1 MARFKDFG
9 AGTDTKPAE
18 PLSFK
23 LHGEEFHCVDQI
35 QGKVLLDLVAESN
48 NADDPAAAAKII
60 NIFFETVLKDD
71 DYKRFNELLE
81 SKDKIVSVETLGEIT
96 TWLVEEYTGRPTEA
110 PEVS

>member
-9 AGTDTKPAE
+9 NGGGEENVE

-23 LHGEEFHCVDQI
+23 LHGEEFKCLDQI
-35 QGKVLLDLVAESN
+35 QGKVLLDLVSQSN
-48 NADDPAAAAKII
+48 NADDPAAAARII
-60 NIFFETVLKDD
+60 NVFFETVLTDESW
-71 DYKRFNELLE
+71 KRFDALIS
-81 SKDKIVSVETLGEIT
+81 SKDKIVSVEALGEIT